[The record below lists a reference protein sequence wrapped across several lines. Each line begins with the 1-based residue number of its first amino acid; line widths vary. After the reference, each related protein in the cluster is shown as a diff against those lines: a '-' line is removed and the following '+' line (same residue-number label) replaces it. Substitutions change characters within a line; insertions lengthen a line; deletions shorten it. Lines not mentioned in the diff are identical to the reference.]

1 MLRDAELLSV
11 SAYVEST
18 AFQPDILLIWFEG
31 GTQMTVTPAL
41 ECVSTAGSE
50 TCSFVENEI
59 IVSSLSS
66 AVQIRMESGE
76 MHDWLMEGWQEDARM
91 GSPQEADEVLTQLG
105 Y

>member
-41 ECVSTAGSE
+41 ECVSTG
-50 TCSFVENEI
+50 
-59 IVSSLSS
+59 
-66 AVQIRMESGE
+66 
-76 MHDWLMEGWQEDARM
+76 
-91 GSPQEADEVLTQLG
+91 
-105 Y
+105 